1 MRRGKERTGEEK
13 GEGWGLDG
21 RGGERRGGKKR
32 KRNKMD
38 LEGAFEGQSAL
49 GKWNYGGDM

>member
-38 LEGAFEGQSAL
+38 LEAAFEGQSAL